1 MADLDLT
8 DLTQDD
14 AAKEYNVHTIDE
26 AEFAMGR
33 QLFFLQPIHR
43 LLMFMM
49 GQNRPKSQLM
59 FTVQSVQGIPGL
71 HVRQNLNI
79 ISKSKMRSGR
89 RRGS

>member
-1 MADLDLT
+1 MADLADLA

-33 QLFFLQPIHR
+33 QLLFFAIHR

-49 GQNRPKSQLM
+49 GHFFGKS
-59 FTVQSVQGIPGL
+59 
-71 HVRQNLNI
+71 
-79 ISKSKMRSGR
+79 RS
-89 RRGS
+89 

>member
-1 MADLDLT
+1 MADLADLA

-33 QLFFLQPIHR
+33 QLLFLAIHR

-49 GQNRPKSQLM
+49 GHFFGKS
-59 FTVQSVQGIPGL
+59 
-71 HVRQNLNI
+71 
-79 ISKSKMRSGR
+79 RS
-89 RRGS
+89 